1 MEETVADPAGTDAI
15 IAEVLGDRPD
25 VVAVLDG
32 ARQASWAAAGGRR
45 RELVRVRGGR
55 RRGGAGE
62 GGVATPGIVLGP
74 VTAHDV
80 ATWPTHPAFDELD
93 RAALAFAEQWVV
105 DVAGMTDELVAPL
118 RDALGD
124 DGLSTFTN
132 ALMVIEQ
139 RMRLRQTWERLGLAG
154 DRP

>member
-25 VVAVLDG
+25 VVAVLDE
-32 ARQASWAAAGGRR
+32 ARQASWAATDGRR
-45 RELVRVRGGR
+45 LELVRVRV
-55 RRGGAGE
+55 AQLLDCE
-62 GGVATPGIVLGP
+62 AEWSVATPGIDLGP